1 MSPLQQ
7 CLIHTALW
15 QQKELQ
21 ALHQRSVPLLCQML
35 TEKSACCPFHSST
48 NMGQHLKS
56 TFTCERNKIT
66 FKTIKKDATLER
78 R

>member
-21 ALHQRSVPLLCQML
+21 ALHQHSVSLLCQML
-35 TEKSACCPFHSST
+35 TEKPACCPFHSST
-48 NMGQHLKS
+48 KTGQHLKS
-56 TFTCERNKIT
+56 NPVHVKE
-66 FKTIKKDATLER
+66 IK
-78 R
+78 